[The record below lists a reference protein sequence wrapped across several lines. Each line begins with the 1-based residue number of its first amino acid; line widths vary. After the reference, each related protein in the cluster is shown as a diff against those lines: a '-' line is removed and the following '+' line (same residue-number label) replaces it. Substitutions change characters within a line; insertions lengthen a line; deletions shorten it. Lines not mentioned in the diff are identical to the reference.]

1 MSVSDYGNYIN
12 GQWVMTGAD
21 TLTVTDPANGDAIG
35 TVPLATDEQIQ
46 QAITAA
52 SKALSSWKTK
62 TADERATLMQRLV
75 DLMME
80 EKQALA
86 ELITHE
92 MGRPLSESFGEVD
105 YAASFLTWFA
115 EEGKR
120 IYGRTIPGKSAD
132 HRIQVWKEPV
142 GVVAAITPWNFPAS
156 MITRKLAPALA
167 AGCTF
172 LVKPAEQTPLTALF
186 LAKLAE
192 QAGFPAGVFQ
202 VICAN
207 PISFTNIVMDD
218 NRVRKISFTGST
230 EVGRKIMTQS
240 AQQIKRISLELGG
253 HAPFI
258 VCEDADLEQAVEA
271 FVASKFRNSGQTC
284 VCTNR
289 VYVHEAIYDAFLTE
303 AAAKISQLSVGNGFS
318 KGVDIGPLID
328 RQGYEKVAGQVADAL
343 AKGARCIVG
352 GKRVQ
357 QASDDVYFFEPT
369 LLADMTTEM
378 QIMTEETFGPIA
390 PVQKFSNEEEV
401 IYLANNSPYGLAAYV
416 FTSNVNRGYRLIE
429 QLEYGIVGWNDGVP
443 STAQAPFGGVKQSGL
458 GREGAVEGLE
468 EYLVTKYVSLKL
480 K

>member
-1 MSVSDYGNYIN
+1 
-12 GQWVMTGAD
+12 
-21 TLTVTDPANGDAIG
+21 
-35 TVPLATDEQIQ
+35 
-46 QAITAA
+46 
-52 SKALSSWKTK
+52 
-62 TADERATLMQRLV
+62 
-75 DLMME
+75 
-80 EKQALA
+80 
-86 ELITHE
+86 
-92 MGRPLSESFGEVD
+92 
-105 YAASFLTWFA
+105 
-115 EEGKR
+115 
-120 IYGRTIPGKSAD
+120 
-132 HRIQVWKEPV
+132 
-142 GVVAAITPWNFPAS
+142 